1 MALRAGRASAPYLCL
16 DVWLGPMEG
25 SRFCAA
31 AADGQIFRVG
41 RRRLDEKRGTKN
53 DFVLAEGE
61 GISGF
66 HAEVRCERGRILLK
80 DLDSTNG
87 TFARGHRVSGEIEVE
102 NDEIFLL
109 STTALRAFFSD
120 AGGLPVATPS
130 KEDLASSASFSGLLS
145 AAMAVAVR
153 RGEGF
158 VDTRHLADS
167 LLESKNEAVVA
178 ALRAA
183 GHSSESLIRELWE
196 GALFGGSLEWLKP
209 FLTIPDRAAA
219 PPGGPLVSS
228 GVRTLFSAAGA
239 RLTEHAESEAKTHAG
254 AALFSALAG
263 GTGPVASWLQAAGL
277 RAAPVPPPRRPSTR
291 KSIRPSRPSTT
302 IQIADEPTVRQAPRP
317 AAGASDTHVLP
328 ARGERPSPRE
338 ENERP
343 LPPEEKDFGRT
354 TPVPRLSRERAVSGA
369 QEPFVPTTG
378 DSLLDQRARAIALEI
393 EEAATLYRF
402 STPEDRRSV
411 MKSLVHRA
419 LAAVAPENRGRILSQ
434 IRVQFPVAFAPPPD
448 VSDEGPKLRARVRE
462 LEQRV
467 EQLAKE
473 RDRDPKKGSTV
484 PDSGWK
490 AVLAAPGTGPT
501 APEVEALRAALA
513 FARNLEKFL
522 LGLVQAVTVPGDAT
536 RSFRLSIYRYTLE
549 NVLQSIQDGK
559 VVNVEG
565 LQGYL
570 RDLERWQV
578 AILASHHESPR
589 IWFEKLWK
597 KANPAT
603 IETGAAKSA
612 SWKLGGQAVEWWNR
626 YKEVVRGLNPDVV
639 QDQVLQTANKIA
651 HEEFEKLSKRKN

>member
-1 MALRAGRASAPYLCL
+1 MALRTGRASSPYLCL

-25 SRFCAA
+25 ARFCAA

-41 RRRLDEKRGTKN
+41 RRRADEKRGTKN

-66 HAEVRCERGRILLK
+66 HAEVRCERRRIFLK

-102 NDEIFLL
+102 NEEIFLL

-120 AGGLPVATPS
+120 AGGLPVAPS
-130 KEDLASSASFSGLLS
+130 KEDLASSAPFSGLLS
-145 AAMAVAVR
+145 AATGVAVR

-167 LLESKNEAVVA
+167 LLESKDEAVVA

-196 GALFGGSLEWLKP
+196 GALFGGSLEWLTP
-209 FLTIPDRAAA
+209 FLTIPDRAPA
-219 PPGGPLVSS
+219 PPGGPLVSP

-239 RLTEHAESEAKTHAG
+239 RLTGHAESEAKTHAG

-263 GTGPVASWLQAAGL
+263 GMGPVASWLQAAGV

-291 KSIRPSRPSTT
+291 KAVRSTRPSTT
-302 IQIADEPTVRQAPRP
+302 IPIADEPTVRQAARP
-317 AAGASDTHVLP
+317 AAGPSDTHVLP
-328 ARGERPSPRE
+328 ARGERPDPQE
-338 ENERP
+338 ER
-343 LPPEEKDFGRT
+343 DFGRT
-354 TPVPRLSRERAVSGA
+354 TPVPRLSRERAVSAA

-378 DSLLDQRARAIALEI
+378 DSLLDQRARAIALEL

-434 IRVQFPVAFAPPPD
+434 IRVQFPVATAPPPD
-448 VSDEGPKLRARVRE
+448 VSDVTPKLRARVRE

-473 RDRDPKKGSTV
+473 RDREPKKGSSA
-484 PDSGWK
+484 PDSAWK
-490 AVLAAPGTGPT
+490 AVLAAPGTTPA

-597 KANPAT
+597 KANPAA

-626 YKEVVRGLNPDVV
+626 YKEVVRGLNPEVV

-651 HEEFEKLSKRKN
+651 QEEFEKLSKRKN

>member
-1 MALRAGRASAPYLCL
+1 MALRTGRASAPYLCL

-25 SRFCAA
+25 ARFCAA

-41 RRRLDEKRGTKN
+41 RRRADEKRGTKN

-66 HAEVRCERGRILLK
+66 HAEVRCDRGRIFLK

-87 TFARGHRVSGEIEVE
+87 TFARGHRLSGETEIE

-109 STTALRAFFSD
+109 STTPLRVFFSD
-120 AGGLPVATPS
+120 AGGLPVAPPS
-130 KEDLASSASFSGLLS
+130 KEDLGSSTPFSDLLS
-145 AAMAVAVR
+145 AATGVAVR

-167 LLESKNEAVVA
+167 LVESKDEAVA
-178 ALRAA
+178 SALRAA
-183 GHSSESLIRELWE
+183 GLSSGEAIRQLWE
-196 GALFGGSLEWLKP
+196 GTLFTGSLQWLTP
-209 FLTIPDRAAA
+209 FLTIPDRTPA
-219 PPGGPLVSS
+219 PPGGPLVSP
-228 GVRTLFSAAGA
+228 GVRTLFSAAGRQLA
-239 RLTEHAESEAKTHAG
+239 GHAEAEAKEHAGGALF
-254 AALFSALAG
+254 AALVEG
-263 GTGPVASWLQAAGL
+263 IGPVAKWLQGAGV

-291 KSIRPSRPSTT
+291 KAVRSTRPPMT
-302 IQIADEPTVRQAPRP
+302 IPNADEQTVRQAARP
-317 AAGASDTHVLP
+317 AAGPSDTHVLP
-328 ARGERPSPRE
+328 ARGERIPPRAQR
-338 ENERP
+338 ERP
-343 LPPEEKDFGRT
+343 LPREETDFGHT
-354 TPVPRLSRERAVSGA
+354 TPVPRLSRERAVAAA

-378 DSLLDQRARAIALEI
+378 DSLLDQRARAIALEL

-434 IRVQFPVAFAPPPD
+434 IRVQFPVATAPPPD
-448 VSDEGPKLRARVRE
+448 VSDVTPKLRARVRE

-467 EQLAKE
+467 EQLTKE
-473 RDRDPKKGSTV
+473 RDREPKKGSSA
-484 PDSGWK
+484 PDSAWK
-490 AVLAAPGTGPT
+490 AVLAAPGTAPA

-597 KANPAT
+597 KANPAA

-626 YKEVVRGLNPDVV
+626 YKEVVRGLNPEVV